1 MSTDVPLSRLS
12 PGTLVEGQTFV
23 DEDISHLAGIEFF
36 TCRFEGCRLADA
48 RLSKVVFERCE
59 FVGCD
64 LTKLLWGSSSLRGVR
79 FVDCKLM
86 GVNFAGAADNPEVSY
101 DGCLMRYSVF
111 DGVNLRGIHFNNCH
125 LHDAS
130 FVECDLNDADF
141 GGSDLEGAVLRNCRM
156 AGADFSTATGLF
168 FEPAQNRAR
177 DAYISPETAIQ
188 LARAAGLRVAGTD
201 QPLSATTTK
210 RKKR

>member
-1 MSTDVPLSRLS
+1 M
-12 PGTLVEGQTFV
+12 
-23 DEDISHLAGIEFF
+23 
-36 TCRFEGCRLADA
+36 
-48 RLSKVVFERCE
+48 VFERCE

-86 GVNFAGAADNPEVSY
+86 GVNFAGAADNPEFSF

-111 DGVNLRGIHFNNCH
+111 DGVNLRGIHFHNCH

-141 GGSDLEGAVLRNCRM
+141 GGCDLEGAVLRNCRM

-201 QPLSATTTK
+201 QPLSATTTSK